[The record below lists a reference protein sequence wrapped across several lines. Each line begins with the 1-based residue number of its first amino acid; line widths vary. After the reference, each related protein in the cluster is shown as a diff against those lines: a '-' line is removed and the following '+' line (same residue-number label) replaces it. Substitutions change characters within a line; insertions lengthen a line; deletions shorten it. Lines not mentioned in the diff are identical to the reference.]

1 MKLLNRTH
9 TCGELNRHHVDETVI
24 LDGWINSHR
33 DLGSL
38 VFLDLRDRW
47 GITQVTFN
55 EDDTAPD
62 VFQHAKALRDWDVIR
77 VSGKVRPRPSNMVN
91 KNMETGDIEVEA
103 KTMTLLNKTEPLP
116 INIDEAAT
124 VSEDLRLKYRYLD
137 LRRRSLQDALML
149 RHRLAMSTRN
159 YLDKLGFMEVETPF
173 LTRSTPEGA
182 RDYVVP
188 SRVQRG
194 RFFALPQSPQ
204 LFKQLLMVA
213 GFDRYF
219 QFVKCFRDEDL
230 RADRQPEFTQIDME
244 LSFVTEED
252 IFSIVEGMMV
262 EMGKI
267 GGIAVE
273 TPFSRMTYREA
284 MSRFG
289 SDKPDIRFDMQLK
302 DIKGLV
308 TGSGFKVFDAVA
320 ESGGEIKALL
330 VKDCAGYSRKQI
342 SDLETIARSYGAKG
356 LAWMKKSA
364 DGLASPILKFIG
376 EDRAEAVF
384 EAVEGG
390 EGDLVLI
397 VADTFEVTCTSL
409 GALRTHLGQALG
421 LIPEKT
427 FSFVWVTDF
436 PMFEW
441 DEEEKRYTAVHHP
454 FTAPKEDQIHLLEE
468 NPAKI
473 QAQAYDI
480 ALNGFEIGGGSI
492 RTHDM
497 AVQKKVF
504 ETIGISEEEAE
515 AKFGFLLSALKLGAP
530 PHGGIA
536 FGFDRIA
543 MIFSRAESIRE
554 VIAFPKTTS
563 ASCLMTGSPSNI
575 DEKQLKEL
583 GLKVME

>member
-1 MKLLNRTH
+1 
-9 TCGELNRHHVDETVI
+9 
-24 LDGWINSHR
+24 
-33 DLGSL
+33 
-38 VFLDLRDRW
+38 
-47 GITQVTFN
+47 
-55 EDDTAPD
+55 
-62 VFQHAKALRDWDVIR
+62 
-77 VSGKVRPRPSNMVN
+77 
-91 KNMETGDIEVEA
+91 
-103 KTMTLLNKTEPLP
+103 
-116 INIDEAAT
+116 
-124 VSEDLRLKYRYLD
+124 
-137 LRRRSLQDALML
+137 
-149 RHRLAMSTRN
+149 
-159 YLDKLGFMEVETPF
+159 
-173 LTRSTPEGA
+173 
-182 RDYVVP
+182 
-188 SRVQRG
+188 
-194 RFFALPQSPQ
+194 
-204 LFKQLLMVA
+204 
-213 GFDRYF
+213 
-219 QFVKCFRDEDL
+219 
-230 RADRQPEFTQIDME
+230 
-244 LSFVTEED
+244 
-252 IFSIVEGMMV
+252 
-262 EMGKI
+262 
-267 GGIAVE
+267 
-273 TPFSRMTYREA
+273 MTYREA

-302 DIKGLV
+302 DIKTLV
-308 TGSGFKVFDAVA
+308 TGAGFKVFDTVA
-320 ESGGEIKALL
+320 ENGGEIKALL
-330 VKDCAGYSRKQI
+330 VKGCAGYSRKQI

-376 EDRAEAVF
+376 EDRSEAVF
-384 EAVEGG
+384 EALEGG
-390 EGDLVLI
+390 EGDLILI
-397 VADTFEVTCTSL
+397 VADTFEITCTSL
-409 GALRTHLGQALG
+409 GALRSHLGQALG
-421 LIPEKT
+421 LIPEKM

-563 ASCLMTGSPSNI
+563 ASCLMTGSPSDI